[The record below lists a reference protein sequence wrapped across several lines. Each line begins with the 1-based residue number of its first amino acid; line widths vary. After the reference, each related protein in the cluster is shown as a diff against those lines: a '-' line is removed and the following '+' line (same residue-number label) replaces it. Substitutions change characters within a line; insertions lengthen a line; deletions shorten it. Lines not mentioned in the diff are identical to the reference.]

1 MAAGPLA
8 LRRPRRLS
16 AGKTTLSWSSE
27 GCRVRQA
34 LSSSLA
40 PGRSVPGSFARSLP
54 PPQRAS
60 LGRAR
65 KQRRAVFRVVVGRLP
80 LRGAAGGHGRW
91 DGACSPRAEVTVF
104 QAGRRHIRP
113 PGFRPASRRQETT
126 GSQLLCGTPR
136 PPGRPHTPTSASSR
150 AASMPV
156 TSSLCGVPRS
166 GLEASFPIL
175 GWAAPT
181 LPRGQRLPPGR
192 LLPPADTH
200 PCLGGRRGLIES
212 GT

>member
-34 LSSSLA
+34 LSSSSA

-54 PPQRAS
+54 PPSTRLSRAS
-60 LGRAR
+60 AEATAYGVPRG
-65 KQRRAVFRVVVGRLP
+65 VGRLP
-80 LRGAAGGHGRW
+80 LRGAASGHGRW

-175 GWAAPT
+175 GWAAPA

-200 PCLGGRRGLIES
+200 PCLGGRRGLI
-212 GT
+212 

>member
-27 GCRVRQA
+27 GCVSGRLCHHPRLRAEACQGASRVPYP
-34 LSSSLA
+34 L
-40 PGRSVPGSFARSLP
+40 
-54 PPQRAS
+54 PQRAS

-80 LRGAAGGHGRW
+80 LRGAASGHGCW

-175 GWAAPT
+175 GWAAPA

-200 PCLGGRRGLIES
+200 PCLGGRRGLI
-212 GT
+212 